1 MTADAQQLVREDCDE
16 ALTTEVRSL
25 LAPLRG
31 QHILITGGT
40 GFVGTW
46 LTEMVARLN
55 DAHGFRTQLTLV
67 CRRADR
73 FAARAPHLA
82 ARADV
87 TVVERDVRYLVDIPP
102 DVTYVIHAAGT
113 PDNRQHASNPLQ
125 TLHTFIQGTDAVLD
139 AATRLP
145 DLRNFLHLSSGNVYG
160 AQAWEVER
168 AAEDYRGVLDI
179 GSVASTY
186 VEAKRGAET
195 VCAAYRAQHRLVT
208 TTVRPFAFMGPYQHL
223 DRPWAVNNFLHDALR
238 GGPIRILGNGATV
251 RSYMY
256 PSDMAV
262 ALLGLLVRGRSG
274 AAYNLGSPEPVAL
287 YALAQRIQAQFS
299 TLVEIRE
306 TASPRHSRA
315 RSRFVPDVGLLR
327 RTIGVSAVVSLDAA
341 IRRTVRWHQLSATQ
355 PVRYAVL

>member
-1 MTADAQQLVREDCDE
+1 MTADAQQLIRDDCDE
-16 ALTTEVRSL
+16 VLSAEVIAL
-25 LAPLRG
+25 LAPLRN

-46 LTEMVARLN
+46 LTEMAARLN
-55 DAHGFRTQLTLV
+55 DAHGFRTRLTLV

-73 FAARAPHLA
+73 FASKAPHLA
-82 ARADV
+82 ARGDV
-87 TVVERDVRYLVDIPP
+87 TVVEREVRYLADIAP
-102 DVTYVIHAAGT
+102 DVSYVIHGAGT
-113 PDNRQHASNPLQ
+113 PDNREHASNPLE

-145 DLRNFLHLSSGNVYG
+145 NLRNFLHLSSGNIYG

-168 AAEDYRGVLDI
+168 AAEDYRGALDL

-186 VEAKRGAET
+186 VEAKRAAET
-195 VCAAYRAQHRLVT
+195 ICAAYRAQHRIPT

-262 ALLGLLVRGRSG
+262 ALLGILVRGRSG

-299 TLVEIRE
+299 TLVEIQE

-327 RTIGVSAVVSLDAA
+327 RTTGVTAMVNLDAA
-341 IRRTVRWHQLSATQ
+341 IRRTVRWHQLTATQ
-355 PVRYAVL
+355 PPRYALL